1 MALLIALLL
10 WLSETIRRRVR
21 PTGSAALAFSI
32 MLAIPLLWLVPAV
45 LAAGP
50 GFLHEIAFKQTL
62 GRAVDAWVHRE
73 PPWFYLTRLPAEVC
87 PWSLLLV
94 FGVIA
99 AFERRDERA
108 KFLFNWLAAILVPYS
123 LISSKLDVY
132 MLALIP
138 PMAMLIA
145 RLLAAED
152 RWSRWAYRSNL
163 FSLALTVVLGLA
175 GALLCGR
182 YVSMLDPALAASS
195 RVQILFALLAASS
208 LAAFVLALRFR
219 DALSST
225 LLLALMQ
232 FVPLLYTATVLVPV
246 ANELASTE
254 PLVRTLSSLNV
265 APETIALYEAPHL
278 WVRDMPQAFT
288 RVRYAGA
295 AELHTFEPRVIVTSR
310 AHAREIEDVL
320 DRYARI
326 REVRILGKWFDVYSW
341 NAASSS
347 RRP

>member
-1 MALLIALLL
+1 
-10 WLSETIRRRVR
+10 
-21 PTGSAALAFSI
+21 
-32 MLAIPLLWLVPAV
+32 
-45 LAAGP
+45 
-50 GFLHEIAFKQTL
+50 
-62 GRAVDAWVHRE
+62 
-73 PPWFYLTRLPAEVC
+73 
-87 PWSLLLV
+87 
-94 FGVIA
+94 
-99 AFERRDERA
+99 
-108 KFLFNWLAAILVPYS
+108 
-123 LISSKLDVY
+123 
-132 MLALIP
+132 
-138 PMAMLIA
+138 
-145 RLLAAED
+145 
-152 RWSRWAYRSNL
+152 
-163 FSLALTVVLGLA
+163 
-175 GALLCGR
+175 
-182 YVSMLDPALAASS
+182 MLDPALAASS